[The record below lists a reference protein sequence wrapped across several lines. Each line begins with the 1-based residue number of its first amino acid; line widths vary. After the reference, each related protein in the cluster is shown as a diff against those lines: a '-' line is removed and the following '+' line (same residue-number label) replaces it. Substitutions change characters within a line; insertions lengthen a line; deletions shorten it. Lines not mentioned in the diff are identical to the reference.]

1 MEEDTEMQL
10 EELKES
16 MEKSLHHTQQEISK
30 IRAGRASPDM
40 LDGVLVEYYGFNT
53 PLNQLASISTPDA
66 KTLLIKPF
74 EKGMIKEIEKA
85 ITNSDLGFN
94 PQNDGENVIV
104 NIPSLTE
111 ERRKE
116 LVKKTKNEAEQ
127 GKISIRNLRKDTNDE
142 LKKLQ
147 KEGVSEDEIKKAEEE
162 VQKLTDKYVGKID
175 EMLAKKEEE
184 IMKV

>member
-1 MEEDTEMQL
+1 MEETDMYL
-10 EELKES
+10 DELKEA
-16 MEKSLHHTQQEISK
+16 MEKSLNHTQQEISK

-40 LDGVLVEYYGFNT
+40 LDGVLVEYYGINT
-53 PLNQLASISTPDA
+53 PLNQVASINTPDA
-66 KTLLIKPF
+66 KTLMIKPF

-94 PQNDGENVIV
+94 PQNDGENVII

-111 ERRKE
+111 ERRKD
-116 LVKKTKNEAEQ
+116 LVKKTKNEAEN

-147 KEGVSEDEIKKAEEE
+147 KEGVSEDEVKKAEDE
-162 VQKLTDKYVGKID
+162 VQKLTDTYVKKID
-175 EMLAKKEEE
+175 DMLVKKEEE